1 MSNTHQTIPEH
12 HVEDDEKLLHF
23 LQKNSKAL
31 IGGLCAI
38 VAALAGFGVYG
49 NYNSSLANSAGAMLS
64 QASSKEQLKE
74 VVDNY
79 PQSSVAPMAL
89 INLAAGQFRDA
100 EYDDALASYTRFET
114 SYLSHE
120 LFPEAQLGKAYC
132 LEAKG
137 DLEGAK
143 TAFEAF
149 ATTYPDHIQ
158 QATASLSLARCY
170 EQLEQWDL
178 ARTTYEGV
186 MVDHAGSPWAEAA
199 SEGLEYANG
208 FLK

>member
-23 LQKNSKAL
+23 LQKNSKSL
-31 IGGLCAI
+31 IGVLCII
-38 VAALAGFGVYG
+38 VAALAGYGVYG
-49 NYNSSLANSAGAMLS
+49 NYNTSLANSAGAMLS

-79 PQSSVAPMAL
+79 PQSKVAPLAL

-100 EYDDALASYTRFET
+100 EFDEALASYTRFET

-120 LFPEAQLGKAYC
+120 LLPDAKLGKAYC

-143 TAFEAF
+143 TAFETF
-149 ATTYPDHIQ
+149 ASAYPDHIQ
-158 QATASLSLARCY
+158 QATAYISVARCY
-170 EQLEQWDL
+170 EQLGQWDL
-178 ARTTYEGV
+178 ARTTYEGI
-186 MVDHAGSPWAEAA
+186 MVDHADSPWAEAA
-199 SEGLEYANG
+199 SEGLEYVKG